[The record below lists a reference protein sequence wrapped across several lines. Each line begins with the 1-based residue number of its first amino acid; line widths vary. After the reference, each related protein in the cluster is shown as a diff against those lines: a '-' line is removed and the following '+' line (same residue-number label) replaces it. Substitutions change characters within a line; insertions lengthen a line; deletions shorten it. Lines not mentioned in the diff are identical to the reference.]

1 MLGTAR
7 RWTSPRHDHTEL
19 HEEFDF
25 IDDVPGK
32 PLKHKSAVEARR
44 LEMDFFRKM
53 RMYEKARRW
62 RAAESGCKV
71 ITARRVDI
79 DKGDEQPPDCRA
91 RLAGRELKLDNRLD
105 LFAATPPLESLRL
118 M

>member
-7 RWTSPRHDHTEL
+7 RWTSPRHDDTEL
-19 HEEFDF
+19 HEEFGF

-53 RMYEKARRW
+53 RMYEKAPRW
-62 RAAESGCKV
+62 RAAVGV
-71 ITARRVDI
+71 QGHHGAT
-79 DKGDEQPPDCRA
+79 
-91 RLAGRELKLDNRLD
+91 GRY
-105 LFAATPPLESLRL
+105 
-118 M
+118 